1 MLWSRCKLKT
11 FYFNATLLALLL
23 LSACTPVTNLTE
35 TASLPAVTQ
44 AQSPMPTTT
53 PEASV
58 TSPLPPPYQPDLP
71 VVVSTPFPTPA
82 ISISTENSAQMASL
96 RELAYYGLRVREVV
110 LSPDGNTLYLGTV
123 EGIKIYDLGKNKKSP
138 APTLVRTIKDVVV
151 RKIQKWGQVPAGE
164 VQADNTISVS
174 VDGSRLAAV
183 TYDNGVVLDTLMG
196 VTLMTLPA
204 ADEVAISP
212 DGSLVAVVKC
222 QKALTGAA
230 LECGFD
236 IQTVPEGRVVFS
248 WYGQGP
254 LFSPNGKYLAIE
266 YGQQVYIFSTS
277 DWTQLQVFLLRVSP
291 LGRGYN
297 FFSPDGS
304 LIAFCME
311 SFIDIRRV
319 VDSVLMREIQDFNK
333 AQARSPTLVFSMS
346 GSKVAVLDAKSVLSV
361 WDIESGMKLLARD
374 GPARLQ
380 NDQRPI
386 YLTDDGEV
394 SIQEL
399 PEPAGVDLAVPS
411 SSVRRL
417 AFFGPPAGSALG
429 LAVYGD
435 NSCLL
440 KFGQPPDCFDL
451 APNMLYSDGQVYALR
466 SLDRLTA
473 ELRLGQDG
481 SGELVNTIR
490 NFEHTTTKDGLVD
503 LITVYALAPGRQAL
517 FFGQQ
522 MLASGR
528 LGYDL
533 RIWDLAE
540 ERFLKFDLPQDY
552 RSVSD
557 FVFSADGRYAAF
569 LIHTNTGE
577 IVVLLDLANK
587 EFLLWQKVSTPTHIA
602 FIGNDQL
609 IYTQK
614 DVYTGFSSINFMRW
628 DQAGPQKSFLIQ
640 GVTLEANL
648 LVTSPD
654 ASLLAVSFLGD
665 GTILLFNL
673 QDGSI
678 LYSWLAHQ
686 DNIEG
691 LAFSGDGKLLASS
704 SKDGLVKI
712 WGIVP

>member
-1 MLWSRCKLKT
+1 MKT
-11 FYFNATLLALLL
+11 FKFVTTLLAPLLL
-23 LSACTPVTNLTE
+23 CACIPVTNLIE
-35 TASLPAVTQ
+35 TATPPAVTQ
-44 AQSPMPTTT
+44 AQSPMPTAT
-53 PEASV
+53 PEASD
-58 TSPLPPPYQPDLP
+58 TSPLPPTYQPELP
-71 VVVSTPFPTPA
+71 VVVSTPFPMPA
-82 ISISTENSAQMASL
+82 ISISAENSAQMASL
-96 RELAYYGLRVREVV
+96 RGLAYYGLRVREAV

-138 APTLVRTIKDVVV
+138 APTLVRTIKDVIV
-151 RKIQKWGQVPAGE
+151 RKIQKWGYVPAGE

-222 QKALTGAA
+222 QKALTGEA
-230 LECGFD
+230 LECNFD
-236 IQTVPEGRVVFS
+236 VQNVPEGRVAFS

-254 LFSPNGKYLAIE
+254 IFSPNGKYLAIE

-291 LGRGYN
+291 LGRGYK

-319 VDSVLMREIQDFNK
+319 ADSALVREIQDFNR
-333 AQARSPTLVFSMS
+333 AQAISPTLVFSLS
-346 GSKVAVLDAKSVLSV
+346 GSKVAVLDAKNVLSV

-374 GPARLQ
+374 GPVRLL
-380 NDQRPI
+380 NDLRPI

-399 PEPAGVDLAVPS
+399 PEPAGVDLAVTS
-411 SSVRRL
+411 SSVRHL
-417 AFFGPPAGSALG
+417 SFLGQPAGSALG
-429 LAVYGD
+429 LAVFGG
-435 NSCLL
+435 NSCWL
-440 KFGQPPDCFDL
+440 KFGEPPDCFDL

-466 SLDRLTA
+466 SLDNLTA
-473 ELRLGQDG
+473 ELHLGQDG
-481 SGELVNTIR
+481 SGELVTTIK
-490 NFEHTTTKDGLVD
+490 NFEHTSTKGGVVD

-517 FFGQQ
+517 FFGLQ

-528 LGYDL
+528 VGYDL

-557 FVFSADGRYAAF
+557 FVFSPDGRYAAF

-577 IVVLLDLANK
+577 IVILLDLANK
-587 EFLLWQKVSTPTHIA
+587 EFLLWQKVSAPTHIA
-602 FIGNDQL
+602 FVGNDQL
-609 IYTQK
+609 AYTQK

-628 DQAGPQKSFLIQ
+628 DQAEPHKSFLIQ
-640 GVTLEANL
+640 GITLEANL
-648 LVTSPD
+648 LSASPD

-678 LYSWLAHQ
+678 LHSWLAHQ

-704 SKDGLVKI
+704 SKDGLMRI